1 MNKRDVLKET
11 TFGAQVAEDEV
22 AQLSSYFVETD
33 EWRRIF
39 SGMVDVIYGPKGA
52 GKSAIYFLL
61 LSRQNELAERGI
73 KVIAAENPKG
83 APVFKDLVAHPPTD
97 EDEFRAL
104 WKLYFLSLLA
114 DFLRHNGTPGSDA
127 KRVI

>member
-1 MNKRDVLKET
+1 MTKREILKNT
-11 TFGAQVAEDEV
+11 TFGAQVAEEEV
-22 AQLSSYFVETD
+22 AQLSTYFVETD

-39 SGMVDVIYGPKGA
+39 SGMVDVIYGPKGS

-61 LSRQNELAERGI
+61 LSRQGELAERGI
-73 KVIAAENPKG
+73 KIVAAENPKG
-83 APVFKDLVAHPPTD
+83 APVFKDLVAQPPTD

-114 DFLRHNGTPGSDA
+114 DLLR
-127 KRVI
+127 